1 MATTHIKRSTSAS
14 RLVNYAEK
22 RAVLKDGLNLDVDY
36 AKSQFKQVRE
46 VYGNQGKTQAYASR
60 ISFSPKEFDPTNEDD
75 QQKALDIAK
84 EVYQKT
90 YPNQQ
95 VALYEHADTDA
106 LHIHAVVGAIDLETG
121 KKMHGNWQEYREK
134 LVHNTDEIVQEHGL
148 AVTQVDPERYEKRSM
163 AEIKMQDRGQPT
175 WKDQIRQAVDSTM
188 SNQLIHDFQTF
199 RDDLKQK
206 AIDVWER
213 GKDLTYQLT
222 GTNYK
227 ARGNK
232 LGTAYEKGAIYNE
245 LERRTRD
252 QRDTQSETRKP
263 DTNRPDST
271 QSDDERNQE
280 LSGHTNSTT
289 KQATTRIDRTT
300 DTNRPSQPKGQSS
313 LSEDIERF
321 KQQQRDQQRT
331 ISCDAKRRAKPLQ
344 RADKDRQ
351 SKDNSRTAKDKQRP
365 TGQQQHVENPK
376 RQPKPN
382 RSKDYGPSR

>member
-1 MATTHIKRSTSAS
+1 MATTHIKRSASAS

-106 LHIHAVVGAIDLETG
+106 LHIHAVIGAIDLETG

-134 LVHNTDEIVQEHGL
+134 LVHNTDEIVQKHGL
-148 AVTQVDPERYEKRSM
+148 EVTKVDPERYEKRSM
-163 AEIKMQDRGQPT
+163 AEIKMHDRGQPT

-188 SNQLIHDFQTF
+188 SNPLIRDFQTF

-232 LGTAYEKGAIYNE
+232 LGTAYQKEAIYNE

-271 QSDDERNQE
+271 QSDHERNQE
-280 LSGHTNSTT
+280 LSGHANSTT
-289 KQATTRIDRTT
+289 KQATNRIDRTT
-300 DTNRPSQPKGQSS
+300 DTNRTSQSARQSS

-331 ISCDAKRRAKPLQ
+331 ISRDAKRRAKPLQ

-351 SKDNSRTAKDKQRP
+351 SKDNRRTAKDKQRP

-376 RQPKPN
+376 RQPKPD
-382 RSKDYGPSR
+382 RSRDYGPSR

>member
-1 MATTHIKRSTSAS
+1 MATTHIKRSASAS

-22 RAVLKDGLNLDVDY
+22 RAVLKDGLNLDVNY

-60 ISFSPKEFDPTNEDD
+60 ISFSPKEFDPKNEID

-106 LHIHAVVGAIDLETG
+106 LHIHVVIGAIDLETG
-121 KKMHGNWQEYREK
+121 RKMHGTWQEYREK

-148 AVTQVDPERYEKRSM
+148 VVTQVDPKRYEKRSM

-188 SNQLIHDFQTF
+188 SNQLIRDFQTF

-227 ARGNK
+227 ARGKK
-232 LGTAYEKGAIYNE
+232 LGTAYEKGEIYHE

-252 QRDTQSETRKP
+252 QRDTRTDTRKP
-263 DTNRPDST
+263 DTTRIDST
-271 QSDDERNQE
+271 QSDSERNQE
-280 LSGHTNSTT
+280 LSRHTNSAPEQT
-289 KQATTRIDRTT
+289 ANRVDRTAP
-300 DTNRPSQPKGQSS
+300 TNRKNQPTRQSS
-313 LSEDIERF
+313 LSDDLKQFR
-321 KQQQRDQQRT
+321 KQQQEQQRA
-331 ISCDAKRRAKPLQ
+331 ISRDAQRRAKTVQ
-344 RADKDRQ
+344 RTDKDRQ
-351 SKDNSRTAKDKQRP
+351 STNNRRTQTDKQR
-365 TGQQQHVENPK
+365 TKEQQRHPENLK
-376 RQPKPN
+376 RQPKPD

>member
-1 MATTHIKRSTSAS
+1 MATTHIKRSASAS
-14 RLVNYAEK
+14 RLVNYAKK

-60 ISFSPKEFDPTNEDD
+60 ISFSPKEFDPTNEYD

-95 VALYEHADTDA
+95 VALYEHADTEA
-106 LHIHAVVGAIDLETG
+106 LHIHAVIGAIDLETG

-134 LVHNTDEIVQEHGL
+134 LVHNTDEIVQKHGL
-148 AVTQVDPERYEKRSM
+148 EVTKVDPERYEKRSM
-163 AEIKMQDRGQPT
+163 AEIKMHDRGQPT

-188 SNQLIHDFQTF
+188 SNPLIRDFQTF

-232 LGTAYEKGAIYNE
+232 LGTAYQKEAIYNE

-271 QSDDERNQE
+271 QSDHERNQE
-280 LSGHTNSTT
+280 LSGHANSTT
-289 KQATTRIDRTT
+289 KQATNRIDRTT
-300 DTNRPSQPKGQSS
+300 DTNRTSQSARQSS

-331 ISCDAKRRAKPLQ
+331 ISRDAKRRAKPLQ

-365 TGQQQHVENPK
+365 TGQQQYVENPK
-376 RQPKPN
+376 RQPKPD
-382 RSKDYGPSR
+382 RSRDYGPSR

>member
-1 MATTHIKRSTSAS
+1 MATTHIKRSASAS

-60 ISFSPKEFDPTNEDD
+60 ISFSPKEFDPTNEYD

-106 LHIHAVVGAIDLETG
+106 LHIHAVIGAIDLETG

-134 LVHNTDEIVQEHGL
+134 LVHNTDEIVQKHGL
-148 AVTQVDPERYEKRSM
+148 EVTKVDPERYEKRSM
-163 AEIKMQDRGQPT
+163 AEIKMHDRGQPT

-188 SNQLIHDFQTF
+188 SNPLIRDFQTF

-232 LGTAYEKGAIYNE
+232 LGTAYQKEAIYNE

-271 QSDDERNQE
+271 QSDHERNQE
-280 LSGHTNSTT
+280 LSGHANSTT
-289 KQATTRIDRTT
+289 KQATNRIDRTT
-300 DTNRPSQPKGQSS
+300 DTNRTSQSARQSS

-331 ISCDAKRRAKPLQ
+331 ISRDAKRRAKPLQ

-365 TGQQQHVENPK
+365 TGQQQYVENPK
-376 RQPKPN
+376 RQPKPD
-382 RSKDYGPSR
+382 RSRDYGPSR

>member
-22 RAVLKDGLNLDVDY
+22 RAVLKDGLNLDVEY
-36 AKSQFKQVRE
+36 AKSHFKRVRE
-46 VYGNQGKTQAYASR
+46 VYGNQGKTQTYASR
-60 ISFSPKEFDPTNEDD
+60 ISFSPKELDPSNKKD
-75 QQKALDIAK
+75 QQRALEIAK

-106 LHIHAVVGAIDLETG
+106 LHIHAAIGAIDLETG

-134 LVHNTDEIVQEHGL
+134 LVHNTDEIVQKHGL
-148 AVTQVDPERYEKRSM
+148 EVTKVDPERYEKRSM
-163 AEIKMQDRGQPT
+163 AEIKMHDRGQPT
-175 WKDQIRQAVDSTM
+175 WKGQIRQAVDSTM
-188 SNQLIHDFQTF
+188 SNQLISDFQAF
-199 RDDLKQK
+199 KDDLKQK

-232 LGTAYEKGAIYNE
+232 LGTAYEKEAIYNE

-252 QRDTQSETRKP
+252 PRYNQTDTRNP
-263 DTNRPDST
+263 DTNRFNSA
-271 QSDDERNQE
+271 QSDPERNQE

-289 KQATTRIDRTT
+289 KQTTNRTDRT
-300 DTNRPSQPKGQSS
+300 SQPKGQSS
-313 LSEDIERF
+313 LSRDLEQFRE
-321 KQQQRDQQRT
+321 QQRNQQRT
-331 ISCDAKRRAKPLQ
+331 ISRSAQRRSKSVQ
-344 RADKDRQ
+344 RTNKDGKSQNNR
-351 SKDNSRTAKDKQRP
+351 RIATDKQSAKE
-365 TGQQQHVENPK
+365 QQHHVESPK
-376 RQPKPN
+376 RQPKPD
-382 RSKDYGPSR
+382 RSRDYGPSR

>member
-106 LHIHAVVGAIDLETG
+106 LHIHAVIGAIDLETG

-134 LVHNTDEIVQEHGL
+134 LVHNTDEIIQKHGL
-148 AVTQVDPERYEKRSM
+148 EVTKVDPERYEKRSM
-163 AEIKMQDRGQPT
+163 AEIKMHDRGQPT

-188 SNQLIHDFQTF
+188 SNPLIRDFQTF
-199 RDDLKQK
+199 RDDLKKK

-252 QRDTQSETRKP
+252 QRDTQSETRNP
-263 DTNRPDST
+263 DTNRLDSA
-271 QSDDERNQE
+271 QSDPERNQE
-280 LSGHTNSTT
+280 LSGHANSTT
-289 KQATTRIDRTT
+289 KQATNRIDRTT
-300 DTNRPSQPKGQSS
+300 DTNRTSQSARQSS
-313 LSEDIERF
+313 LSRDLEQFRE
-321 KQQQRDQQRT
+321 QQRNQQRT
-331 ISCDAKRRAKPLQ
+331 ISRSAQRRAKPLQ

-365 TGQQQHVENPK
+365 TGQQQHVESPK
-376 RQPKPN
+376 RQPKSD
-382 RSKDYGPSR
+382 RSRGYGPSR

>member
-1 MATTHIKRSTSAS
+1 MATTHIKRSASAS

-36 AKSQFKQVRE
+36 AKSQFKHVRE

-75 QQKALDIAK
+75 QQKALNIAK

-106 LHIHAVVGAIDLETG
+106 LHIHAVIGAIDLETG

-134 LVHNTDEIVQEHGL
+134 LVHNTDEIVQKHGL
-148 AVTQVDPERYEKRSM
+148 EVTKVDPERYEKRSM

-188 SNQLIHDFQTF
+188 SNPLIRDFQTF

-252 QRDTQSETRKP
+252 PRDNQTDTRTP
-263 DTNRPDST
+263 DTNRFNRT
-271 QSDDERNQE
+271 QSDPERNQE

-289 KQATTRIDRTT
+289 RQTTNRTDRTA
-300 DTNRPSQPKGQSS
+300 DTNRTSQSARQSS
-313 LSEDIERF
+313 LSEDLERF

-331 ISCDAKRRAKPLQ
+331 ISRDAKRRTKPLQ

-351 SKDNSRTAKDKQRP
+351 SKDNRRTAKDKQRP

>member
-1 MATTHIKRSTSAS
+1 MATTHIKRSASAS

-106 LHIHAVVGAIDLETG
+106 LHIHAVIGAIDLETG

-134 LVHNTDEIVQEHGL
+134 LVHNTDEIVQKHGL
-148 AVTQVDPERYEKRSM
+148 EVTKVDPERYEKRSM
-163 AEIKMQDRGQPT
+163 AEIKMHDRGQPT

-188 SNQLIHDFQTF
+188 SNPLIRDFQTF
-199 RDDLKQK
+199 RDDLRQK

-252 QRDTQSETRKP
+252 PRYYQTDTRNP

-271 QSDDERNQE
+271 QSDHERNQE
-280 LSGHTNSTT
+280 LSGHANSTT
-289 KQATTRIDRTT
+289 KQATNRIDRTT
-300 DTNRPSQPKGQSS
+300 ETNRTSQSARQSS
-313 LSEDIERF
+313 LSEDLERF

-331 ISCDAKRRAKPLQ
+331 ISRDAKRRAKPLQ

-365 TGQQQHVENPK
+365 TGQQQHVKNPK
-376 RQPKPN
+376 RQPKPD
-382 RSKDYGPSR
+382 RSRDYGPSR

>member
-22 RAVLKDGLNLDVDY
+22 RAVLKDGLNLDVEY
-36 AKSQFKQVRE
+36 AKSHFKRVRE

-60 ISFSPKEFDPTNEDD
+60 ISFSPKELDPSNKKD
-75 QQKALDIAK
+75 QQKALEIAK

-106 LHIHAVVGAIDLETG
+106 LHIHAVIGAIDLETG

-134 LVHNTDEIVQEHGL
+134 LVHNTDEVVQKHGL
-148 AVTQVDPERYEKRSM
+148 EVTQTDPERYEKRSM
-163 AEIKMQDRGQPT
+163 AEIKMHDRGQPT

-188 SNQLIHDFQTF
+188 SNQLISDFQTF
-199 RDDLKQK
+199 KDDLKQK

-232 LGTAYEKGAIYNE
+232 LGTAYEKEAIYNE
-245 LERRTRD
+245 LERHTRD
-252 QRDTQSETRKP
+252 PRYNQTDTRNP
-263 DTNRPDST
+263 DTNRFNSA
-271 QSDDERNQE
+271 QSDPERNQE

-289 KQATTRIDRTT
+289 KQTTNRTDRTV

-313 LSEDIERF
+313 LSRNLEQFRE
-321 KQQQRDQQRT
+321 QQRNQQRT
-331 ISCDAKRRAKPLQ
+331 ISRSAQRRSKSVQ
-344 RADKDRQ
+344 RTNKDSQ
-351 SKDNSRTAKDKQRP
+351 SQNNRRIATDKQSAKE
-365 TGQQQHVENPK
+365 QQRHVESPK
-376 RQPKPN
+376 RQPKPD
-382 RSKDYGPSR
+382 RSRDYGPSR

>member
-22 RAVLKDGLNLDVDY
+22 RAVLKDGLNLDVEY
-36 AKSQFKQVRE
+36 AKSHFKRVRE

-106 LHIHAVVGAIDLETG
+106 LHIHAVIGAIDLETG
-121 KKMHGNWQEYREK
+121 QKMHGNWQEYREK
-134 LVHNTDEIVQEHGL
+134 LVHNTDEIVQKHGL
-148 AVTQVDPERYEKRSM
+148 EVTKVDPERYEKRSM

-188 SNQLIHDFQTF
+188 SNPLIRDFQTF

-232 LGTAYEKGAIYNE
+232 LGTAYEKGVIYNE

-252 QRDTQSETRKP
+252 PRYNQTDTRNP
-263 DTNRPDST
+263 DTNRFNSA
-271 QSDDERNQE
+271 QSDPERNQE

-289 KQATTRIDRTT
+289 KQTTNRTDRTA
-300 DTNRPSQPKGQSS
+300 DTNRTSQSARQSS

-331 ISCDAKRRAKPLQ
+331 ISRDAKRRAKPLQ

-365 TGQQQHVENPK
+365 TGQQQHVKNPK
-376 RQPKPN
+376 RQPNPD
-382 RSKDYGPSR
+382 RSRDYGPNR

>member
-1 MATTHIKRSTSAS
+1 MATTHIKRSASAS

-106 LHIHAVVGAIDLETG
+106 LHIHAVIGAIDLETG

-134 LVHNTDEIVQEHGL
+134 LVYNTDEIVQKHGL
-148 AVTQVDPERYEKRSM
+148 EITHADPARYEKRSM

-199 RDDLKQK
+199 RDDLNQK
-206 AIDVWER
+206 AIAVWER

-227 ARGNK
+227 ARGKK
-232 LGTAYEKGAIYNE
+232 LGTAYEKGAIYHE

-252 QRDTQSETRKP
+252 PRNTQTDTRKP
-263 DTNRPDST
+263 DTTRIDSS
-271 QSDDERNQE
+271 QSDFERNQE
-280 LSGHTNSTT
+280 LSGHTNSTPEQT
-289 KQATTRIDRTT
+289 ANRVDRTAP
-300 DTNRPSQPKGQSS
+300 TNRTNQPTRQSS
-313 LSEDIERF
+313 LSDDLEQFR
-321 KQQQRDQQRT
+321 KQQQNQQRT
-331 ISCDAKRRAKPLQ
+331 ISRDAKRRSKTVQ
-344 RADKDRQ
+344 RTDNDRQ
-351 SKDNSRTAKDKQRP
+351 SKDNRRTQTDKPRTKEQQRYP
-365 TGQQQHVENPK
+365 EDLK

>member
-1 MATTHIKRSTSAS
+1 MATTHIKRSASAS

-22 RAVLKDGLNLDVDY
+22 RAVLKDGLSLDVNY

-60 ISFSPKEFDPTNEDD
+60 ISFSPKEFDPKNKID

-106 LHIHAVVGAIDLETG
+106 LHIHAVIGAIDLETG
-121 KKMHGNWQEYREK
+121 RKMHGNWQEYREK

-163 AEIKMQDRGQPT
+163 AEIKMHDRGQPT

-188 SNQLIHDFQTF
+188 SNQLVRDFQTF

-232 LGTAYEKGAIYNE
+232 LGTAYEKEAIYNE

-252 QRDTQSETRKP
+252 QKDIRTDTRKP
-263 DTNRPDST
+263 DTNRIDST
-271 QSDDERNQE
+271 QSDAERNQK
-280 LSGHTNSTT
+280 LSRHTNSTSE
-289 KQATTRIDRTT
+289 QTTNRVDRTA
-300 DTNRPSQPKGQSS
+300 DTNRTNQPKGQSN
-313 LSEDIERF
+313 LSRDLEQFRR
-321 KQQQRDQQRT
+321 QQQDQQRT
-331 ISCDAKRRAKPLQ
+331 ISRDAKRRSKTVQ
-344 RADKDRQ
+344 RTDNDRQ
-351 SKDNSRTAKDKQRP
+351 SKDNRRTQTDKQSAKE
-365 TGQQQHVENPK
+365 QQRHVESPK
-376 RQPKPN
+376 RQSKPD
-382 RSKDYGPSR
+382 RSRDYGPSR

>member
-1 MATTHIKRSTSAS
+1 MATTHIKRSASAS

-60 ISFSPKEFDPTNEDD
+60 ISFSPEEFDPTNEYD

-106 LHIHAVVGAIDLETG
+106 LHIHAVIGAIDLETG

-134 LVHNTDEIVQEHGL
+134 LVHNTDEIVQKHGL
-148 AVTQVDPERYEKRSM
+148 EVTKVDPERYEKRSM
-163 AEIKMQDRGQPT
+163 AEIKMHDRGQPT

-188 SNQLIHDFQTF
+188 SNPLIRDFQTF

-213 GKDLTYQLT
+213 GKDLTYHLT

-232 LGTAYEKGAIYNE
+232 LGTAYQKEAIYNE

-263 DTNRPDST
+263 DTNQPDST
-271 QSDDERNQE
+271 QSDHERNQE
-280 LSGHTNSTT
+280 LSGHANSTT
-289 KQATTRIDRTT
+289 KQATNRIDRTT
-300 DTNRPSQPKGQSS
+300 DTNRTSQSARQSS

-331 ISCDAKRRAKPLQ
+331 ISRDAKRRAKPLQ

-365 TGQQQHVENPK
+365 TGQQQYVENPK
-376 RQPKPN
+376 RQPKPD
-382 RSKDYGPSR
+382 RSRDYGPSR

>member
-1 MATTHIKRSTSAS
+1 MATTHIKRSASAS

-60 ISFSPKEFDPTNEDD
+60 ISFSPKEFDPKNEID

-175 WKDQIRQAVDSTM
+175 LKDQIRQAVDSTM

-206 AIDVWER
+206 SIDVWER
-213 GKDLTYQLT
+213 GKDLTYQLI

-271 QSDDERNQE
+271 QSDHERNQE
-280 LSGHTNSTT
+280 LSGHANSTT

-331 ISCDAKRRAKPLQ
+331 ISRDAKRRAKPLQ

-365 TGQQQHVENPK
+365 TGQQQHVKNPK
-376 RQPKPN
+376 RQPKPD
-382 RSKDYGPSR
+382 RSRDYGPSR

>member
-1 MATTHIKRSTSAS
+1 MATTHIKRSASAS

-106 LHIHAVVGAIDLETG
+106 LHIHAVIGAIDLETG

-134 LVHNTDEIVQEHGL
+134 LVHNTDEIVQKHGL
-148 AVTQVDPERYEKRSM
+148 EVTYADPARYEKRSM

-188 SNQLIHDFQTF
+188 SNPLIRDFQTF

-271 QSDDERNQE
+271 QSDHERNQE
-280 LSGHTNSTT
+280 LSGHANSTT
-289 KQATTRIDRTT
+289 KQATNRIDRTT
-300 DTNRPSQPKGQSS
+300 ETNRTSQSARQSS
-313 LSEDIERF
+313 LSEDLERF

-331 ISCDAKRRAKPLQ
+331 ISRDAKRRAKPLQ

-365 TGQQQHVENPK
+365 TGQQQHVKNPK
-376 RQPKPN
+376 RQPKPD
-382 RSKDYGPSR
+382 RSRDYGPSR

>member
-1 MATTHIKRSTSAS
+1 MATTHIKRSASAS

-60 ISFSPKEFDPTNEDD
+60 ISFSPKEFDPTNEND

-84 EVYQKT
+84 EVYQQT

-95 VALYEHADTDA
+95 VALYEHANTDA
-106 LHIHAVVGAIDLETG
+106 LHIHAVIGAIDLETG

-134 LVHNTDEIVQEHGL
+134 LVHNTDEIVQKHGL
-148 AVTQVDPERYEKRSM
+148 EVTHPDPERYEKRSM
-163 AEIKMQDRGQPT
+163 AEIKMHDRGQPT

-188 SNQLIHDFQTF
+188 SNQLISDFQAF
-199 RDDLKQK
+199 KDDLKQK

-232 LGTAYEKGAIYNE
+232 LGTAYEKEAIYNE

-252 QRDTQSETRKP
+252 PRYNQTDTRNP
-263 DTNRPDST
+263 DTNRFNSA
-271 QSDDERNQE
+271 QSDPERNQE

-289 KQATTRIDRTT
+289 KQTTNRTDRTA

-313 LSEDIERF
+313 LSRDLEQFRE
-321 KQQQRDQQRT
+321 QQRNQKSTISRSAQRRSKSVQRTNKDGQSQNNRRIATDKQSAKEQQR
-331 ISCDAKRRAKPLQ
+331 
-344 RADKDRQ
+344 
-351 SKDNSRTAKDKQRP
+351 
-365 TGQQQHVENPK
+365 HVESPK
-376 RQPKPN
+376 RQPKPD

>member
-1 MATTHIKRSTSAS
+1 MATTHIKRSASAS

-106 LHIHAVVGAIDLETG
+106 LHIHAVIGAIDLETG

-134 LVHNTDEIVQEHGL
+134 LVHNTDEIVQKHGL
-148 AVTQVDPERYEKRSM
+148 EVTKVDPERYEKRSM
-163 AEIKMQDRGQPT
+163 AEIKMHDRGQPT

-188 SNQLIHDFQTF
+188 SNPLIRDFQTF

-252 QRDTQSETRKP
+252 QRDTQSETRNP
-263 DTNRPDST
+263 DTNRFNSA
-271 QSDDERNQE
+271 QSDPERNQE
-280 LSGHTNSTT
+280 LSGHTNSTP
-289 KQATTRIDRTT
+289 KQTTNRTDRTA

-313 LSEDIERF
+313 LSRDLEQFRE
-321 KQQQRDQQRT
+321 QQRNQQRT
-331 ISCDAKRRAKPLQ
+331 ISRSAQRRSKSVQRTNKDGQSQNNRRIATDKQSAKEQQ
-344 RADKDRQ
+344 RHVESPKRQ
-351 SKDNSRTAKDKQRP
+351 SKPDRSR
-365 TGQQQHVENPK
+365 
-376 RQPKPN
+376 
-382 RSKDYGPSR
+382 DYGPSR

>member
-1 MATTHIKRSTSAS
+1 MATTHIKRSASAS

-106 LHIHAVVGAIDLETG
+106 LHIHAVIGAIDLETG

-134 LVHNTDEIVQEHGL
+134 LVHNTDEIVQKHGL
-148 AVTQVDPERYEKRSM
+148 EVTKVDPERYEKRSM
-163 AEIKMQDRGQPT
+163 AEIKMHDRGQPT

-188 SNQLIHDFQTF
+188 SNPLIRDFQTF

-232 LGTAYEKGAIYNE
+232 LGTAYQKEAIYNE

-271 QSDDERNQE
+271 QSDHERNQE
-280 LSGHTNSTT
+280 LSGHANSTT
-289 KQATTRIDRTT
+289 KQATNRIDRTT
-300 DTNRPSQPKGQSS
+300 DTNRTSQSARQSS

-331 ISCDAKRRAKPLQ
+331 ISHDAKRRAKPLQ

-365 TGQQQHVENPK
+365 TGQQQYVENPK
-376 RQPKPN
+376 RQPKPD
-382 RSKDYGPSR
+382 RSRDYGPSR

>member
-1 MATTHIKRSTSAS
+1 MATTHIKRSASAS

-60 ISFSPKEFDPTNEDD
+60 ISFSPKEFDPTNEND

-84 EVYQKT
+84 EVYQQT

-106 LHIHAVVGAIDLETG
+106 LHIHAVIGAIDLETG

-134 LVHNTDEIVQEHGL
+134 LVHKTDEIVQKYGL
-148 AVTQVDPERYEKRSM
+148 EVTHPDPERYEKRSM
-163 AEIKMQDRGQPT
+163 AEIKMHDRGQPT
-175 WKDQIRQAVDSTM
+175 WKDQIMQAVDSTM
-188 SNQLIHDFQTF
+188 SNQLISDFQAF
-199 RDDLKQK
+199 KDDLKQK

-232 LGTAYEKGAIYNE
+232 LGTAYEKEAIYNE

-252 QRDTQSETRKP
+252 PRYNQTDTRNP
-263 DTNRPDST
+263 DTNRFNSA
-271 QSDDERNQE
+271 QSDPERNQE

-289 KQATTRIDRTT
+289 KQTTNRTDRTA

-313 LSEDIERF
+313 LSRDLEQFRE
-321 KQQQRDQQRT
+321 QQRNQQRT
-331 ISCDAKRRAKPLQ
+331 ISRSAQRRSKSVQ
-344 RADKDRQ
+344 RTNKDGQ
-351 SKDNSRTAKDKQRP
+351 SQNNRRIATDKQSAKE
-365 TGQQQHVENPK
+365 QQRHVESPK
-376 RQPKPN
+376 RQPKPD

>member
-22 RAVLKDGLNLDVDY
+22 RAVLKDGLNLDVEY
-36 AKSQFKQVRE
+36 AKSHFKRVRE

-60 ISFSPKEFDPTNEDD
+60 ISFSPKELDPSNKKD
-75 QQKALDIAK
+75 QQRALEIAK

-106 LHIHAVVGAIDLETG
+106 LHIHAVIGAIDLETG

-134 LVHNTDEIVQEHGL
+134 LVHNTDEIVQKHGL
-148 AVTQVDPERYEKRSM
+148 EVTKVDPERYEKRSM

-188 SNQLIHDFQTF
+188 SNPLIRDFQTF

-232 LGTAYEKGAIYNE
+232 LGTAYEKEAIYNE

-263 DTNRPDST
+263 DTNRPDNT
-271 QSDDERNQE
+271 QSDLERNQE
-280 LSGHTNSTT
+280 LSGHTNSTP
-289 KQATTRIDRTT
+289 KQTTNRIDRTT
-300 DTNRPSQPKGQSS
+300 GTNHTNQSKGQSS
-313 LSEDIERF
+313 LSTDLEQFR
-321 KQQQRDQQRT
+321 KQQRDQQRT
-331 ISCDAKRRAKPLQ
+331 ISRDAKRHAKPLQ

-365 TGQQQHVENPK
+365 TGQQQHVKNPK
-376 RQPKPN
+376 RQPKPD
-382 RSKDYGPSR
+382 RSRDYGPSR

>member
-1 MATTHIKRSTSAS
+1 MATTHIKRSASAS

-106 LHIHAVVGAIDLETG
+106 LHIHAVIGAIDLETG

-134 LVHNTDEIVQEHGL
+134 LVHNTDEIVQKHGL
-148 AVTQVDPERYEKRSM
+148 EVTKVDPERYEKRSM
-163 AEIKMQDRGQPT
+163 AEIKMHDRGQPT

-188 SNQLIHDFQTF
+188 SNPLIRDFQTF

-232 LGTAYEKGAIYNE
+232 LGTAYQKGAIYNE

-263 DTNRPDST
+263 DTNRFNSA
-271 QSDDERNQE
+271 QSDPERNQE
-280 LSGHTNSTT
+280 LSGHANSTT
-289 KQATTRIDRTT
+289 KQATNRIDRTT
-300 DTNRPSQPKGQSS
+300 DTNRTSQSARQSS
-313 LSEDIERF
+313 LSEDLERF

-331 ISCDAKRRAKPLQ
+331 ISRDAKRRAKPLQ

-351 SKDNSRTAKDKQRP
+351 SKDNRRTAKDKQRP

-376 RQPKPN
+376 RQPKPD
-382 RSKDYGPSR
+382 RSRDYGPSR

>member
-1 MATTHIKRSTSAS
+1 MATTHIKRSASAS

-106 LHIHAVVGAIDLETG
+106 LHIHAVIGAIDLETG

-134 LVHNTDEIVQEHGL
+134 LVHNTDEIVQKHGL
-148 AVTQVDPERYEKRSM
+148 EVTKVDPERYEKRSM
-163 AEIKMQDRGQPT
+163 AEIKMHDRGQPT

-188 SNQLIHDFQTF
+188 SNPLIRDFQTF

-232 LGTAYEKGAIYNE
+232 LGTAYQKEAIYNE

-271 QSDDERNQE
+271 QSDHERNQE
-280 LSGHTNSTT
+280 LSGHANSTT
-289 KQATTRIDRTT
+289 KQATNRIDRTT
-300 DTNRPSQPKGQSS
+300 DTNRTSQSARQSS

-331 ISCDAKRRAKPLQ
+331 ISRDAKRRAKPLQ

-351 SKDNSRTAKDKQRP
+351 SKNNRRTAKDKQRP

-376 RQPKPN
+376 RQPKPD
-382 RSKDYGPSR
+382 RSRDYGPSR

>member
-1 MATTHIKRSTSAS
+1 MATTHIKRSASAS

-106 LHIHAVVGAIDLETG
+106 LHIHAVIGAIDLETG

-134 LVHNTDEIVQEHGL
+134 LVHNTDEIVQKHGL
-148 AVTQVDPERYEKRSM
+148 EVTKVDPERYEKRSM
-163 AEIKMQDRGQPT
+163 AEIKMHDRGQPT

-188 SNQLIHDFQTF
+188 SNPLIRDFQTF

-263 DTNRPDST
+263 DTNRFNSA
-271 QSDDERNQE
+271 QSDPERNQE
-280 LSGHTNSTT
+280 LSGHANSTT
-289 KQATTRIDRTT
+289 KQTTNRTDRTA
-300 DTNRPSQPKGQSS
+300 DTNRTSQSARQSS
-313 LSEDIERF
+313 LSEDLERF

-331 ISCDAKRRAKPLQ
+331 ISRDAKRRAKPLQ

-351 SKDNSRTAKDKQRP
+351 SKDNRRTAKDKQRP

-376 RQPKPN
+376 RQPKPD
-382 RSKDYGPSR
+382 RSRDYGPSR

>member
-1 MATTHIKRSTSAS
+1 MATTHIKRSASAS

-95 VALYEHADTDA
+95 VALYEHADTGA

-148 AVTQVDPERYEKRSM
+148 AVTQVNPERYEKRSM

-199 RDDLKQK
+199 RDDLNQK

-227 ARGNK
+227 ARGKK
-232 LGTAYEKGAIYNE
+232 LGTAYEKGAIYHE

-252 QRDTQSETRKP
+252 PRNTQSDTRKP
-263 DTNRPDST
+263 DTTRIDSS
-271 QSDDERNQE
+271 QSDFERNQE
-280 LSGHTNSTT
+280 LSGYTNSTPEQT
-289 KQATTRIDRTT
+289 ANRVDRTAP
-300 DTNRPSQPKGQSS
+300 TNRTNQPTRQSS
-313 LSEDIERF
+313 LSDDLEQFR
-321 KQQQRDQQRT
+321 KQQQDQQRT
-331 ISCDAKRRAKPLQ
+331 ISRDAKRCSKTVQ
-344 RADKDRQ
+344 RTDNDRQ
-351 SKDNSRTAKDKQRP
+351 SKDNRRTQTDKPRTKEQQRYP
-365 TGQQQHVENPK
+365 EDLE

>member
-1 MATTHIKRSTSAS
+1 MATTHIKRSASAS

-22 RAVLKDGLNLDVDY
+22 RAVLKDGLNLDVNY

-60 ISFSPKEFDPTNEDD
+60 ISFSPKEFDPKNEID
-75 QQKALDIAK
+75 QKKALDIAK

-106 LHIHAVVGAIDLETG
+106 LHIHAVIGAIDLETG

-134 LVHNTDEIVQEHGL
+134 LVHNTDEIVQKHGL
-148 AVTQVDPERYEKRSM
+148 EVTHTDPERYEKRSM

-188 SNQLIHDFQTF
+188 SNQLIRDFQTF

-232 LGTAYEKGAIYNE
+232 LGTAYEKREIYHE

-252 QRDTQSETRKP
+252 PRDTRKSDTTRL
-263 DTNRPDST
+263 NST
-271 QSDDERNQE
+271 QPDLERNQE
-280 LSGHTNSTT
+280 LSGHTNSITEQTT
-289 KQATTRIDRTT
+289 NRVDRTT
-300 DTNRPSQPKGQSS
+300 PTNRENQSARQSS
-313 LSEDIERF
+313 LSDDLEQFR
-321 KQQQRDQQRT
+321 KQQQDQQRT
-331 ISCDAKRRAKPLQ
+331 ISHDAQRRAKTVQ
-344 RADKDRQ
+344 RADNDRQ
-351 SKDNSRTAKDKQRP
+351 STNNRRTQADKQR
-365 TGQQQHVENPK
+365 TKEQQRYPENLK

>member
-1 MATTHIKRSTSAS
+1 MATTHIKRSASAS

-22 RAVLKDGLNLDVDY
+22 RAVLKDGVNLDVDY

-46 VYGNQGKTQAYASR
+46 VYGNLGKTQAYASR
-60 ISFSPKEFDPTNEDD
+60 ISFSPKEFDPTNEND

-84 EVYQKT
+84 EVYQQT

-106 LHIHAVVGAIDLETG
+106 LHIHAVIGAIDLETG

-134 LVHNTDEIVQEHGL
+134 LVHNTDEIVQKHGL
-148 AVTQVDPERYEKRSM
+148 EITHVDPARYEKRSM

-188 SNQLIHDFQTF
+188 SNLLIRDFQTF

-206 AIDVWER
+206 ALDVWER

-263 DTNRPDST
+263 DTKRPDST
-271 QSDDERNQE
+271 QSDHERNQE
-280 LSGHTNSTT
+280 LSGHANSTT
-289 KQATTRIDRTT
+289 KQATNRIDRTT
-300 DTNRPSQPKGQSS
+300 DTNRTSQSARQSS

-321 KQQQRDQQRT
+321 KQQQQDQQRT
-331 ISCDAKRRAKPLQ
+331 ISRDAKRRAKSLQ

-351 SKDNSRTAKDKQRP
+351 SKDNSRTAKYKQRP
-365 TGQQQHVENPK
+365 TGQQHHVENPK
-376 RQPKPN
+376 RQPKSD
-382 RSKDYGPSR
+382 RSRDYGPSR

>member
-106 LHIHAVVGAIDLETG
+106 LHIHAVIGAIDLETG
-121 KKMHGNWQEYREK
+121 KKMHGDWQEYREK
-134 LVHNTDEIVQEHGL
+134 LVHNTDEIVKKHGL
-148 AVTQVDPERYEKRSM
+148 EVTKVDPERYEKRSM
-163 AEIKMQDRGQPT
+163 AEIKMHDRGQPT
-175 WKDQIRQAVDSTM
+175 WKDQIRQAVDSVM
-188 SNQLIHDFQTF
+188 SNARINDFQTF

-232 LGTAYEKGAIYNE
+232 LGTAYEKEAIYNE

-263 DTNRPDST
+263 DTNRFNSA
-271 QSDDERNQE
+271 QSDTERNQE
-280 LSGHTNSTT
+280 LSGHANSTT
-289 KQATTRIDRTT
+289 KQTTNRTDRTA

-313 LSEDIERF
+313 LSEDLERF

-331 ISCDAKRRAKPLQ
+331 ISRDAKRRAKPLQ

-351 SKDNSRTAKDKQRP
+351 SKDNRRTAKDKQRP
-365 TGQQQHVENPK
+365 TGQQQHVEKPK
-376 RQPKPN
+376 RQPKSD
-382 RSKDYGPSR
+382 RSRDYGPSR

>member
-1 MATTHIKRSTSAS
+1 MATTHIKRSASAS

-60 ISFSPKEFDPTNEDD
+60 ISFSPKEFDPTNEND

-84 EVYQKT
+84 EVYQQT

-106 LHIHAVVGAIDLETG
+106 LHIHAVIGAIDLETG

-134 LVHNTDEIVQEHGL
+134 LVHNTDEIVQKHGL
-148 AVTQVDPERYEKRSM
+148 EVTHPDPERYEKRSM
-163 AEIKMQDRGQPT
+163 AEIKMHDRGQPT

-188 SNQLIHDFQTF
+188 SNQLISDFQAF
-199 RDDLKQK
+199 KDDLKQK

-232 LGTAYEKGAIYNE
+232 LGTAYEKEAIYNE

-252 QRDTQSETRKP
+252 PRYNQTDTRNP
-263 DTNRPDST
+263 DTNRFNSA
-271 QSDDERNQE
+271 QSDPERNQE

-289 KQATTRIDRTT
+289 KQTTNRTDRTA

-313 LSEDIERF
+313 LSRDLEQFRE
-321 KQQQRDQQRT
+321 QQQNQQRT
-331 ISCDAKRRAKPLQ
+331 INRDAKRRSKSVQ
-344 RADKDRQ
+344 RTNKDGQ
-351 SKDNSRTAKDKQRP
+351 SQNNRRIATDKQSAKE
-365 TGQQQHVENPK
+365 QQRHVESPK
-376 RQPKPN
+376 RQPKPD

>member
-1 MATTHIKRSTSAS
+1 MATTHIKRSASAS

-36 AKSQFKQVRE
+36 AKSQFKHVRE

-106 LHIHAVVGAIDLETG
+106 LHIHAVIGAIDLETG

-134 LVHNTDEIVQEHGL
+134 LVHNTDEIVQKHGL
-148 AVTQVDPERYEKRSM
+148 EVTKVDPARYEKRSM
-163 AEIKMQDRGQPT
+163 AEIKMHDRGQPT

-188 SNQLIHDFQTF
+188 SNPLIRDFQTF

-252 QRDTQSETRKP
+252 PRHNQTDTRTP
-263 DTNRPDST
+263 DTNRFNRT
-271 QSDDERNQE
+271 QTDFERNQE
-280 LSGHTNSTT
+280 LSGHTNSTP
-289 KQATTRIDRTT
+289 KQTTNRIDRTT
-300 DTNRPSQPKGQSS
+300 GTNHTNQSKGQSS
-313 LSEDIERF
+313 LSTDLEQFR
-321 KQQQRDQQRT
+321 KQQRDQQQAIT
-331 ISCDAKRRAKPLQ
+331 KHAEQ
-344 RADKDRQ
+344 RARQIRANNQKRQ
-351 SKDNSRTAKDKQRP
+351 SADAQRIKRDSERTEKKQQNAKK
-365 TGQQQHVENPK
+365 PK
-376 RQPKPN
+376 RQPKSD
-382 RSKDYGPSR
+382 RSRDYGPSR

>member
-22 RAVLKDGLNLDVDY
+22 RAVLKDGLNLDVEY
-36 AKSQFKQVRE
+36 AKSHFKRVRE

-60 ISFSPKEFDPTNEDD
+60 ISFSPKELDPSNKKD
-75 QQKALDIAK
+75 QQRALEIAK

-106 LHIHAVVGAIDLETG
+106 LHIHAVIGAIDLETG

-134 LVHNTDEIVQEHGL
+134 LVHNTDEIVQKHGL
-148 AVTQVDPERYEKRSM
+148 EVTKVDPERYEKRSM

-188 SNQLIHDFQTF
+188 SNPLIRDFQTF

-232 LGTAYEKGAIYNE
+232 LGTAYEKEAIYNE

-263 DTNRPDST
+263 DTNRFNSA
-271 QSDDERNQE
+271 QSDPERNQE

-289 KQATTRIDRTT
+289 KQTTNRTDRTA
-300 DTNRPSQPKGQSS
+300 DTNRTSQPKGQSS

-331 ISCDAKRRAKPLQ
+331 ISRDAKRRTKPLQ

-351 SKDNSRTAKDKQRP
+351 SKDNRRTAKDKQRP

-376 RQPKPN
+376 RQPKPD
-382 RSKDYGPSR
+382 RSRDYGPSR

>member
-1 MATTHIKRSTSAS
+1 MATTHIKRSASAS

-60 ISFSPKEFDPTNEDD
+60 ISFSPKEFDPKNEID

-163 AEIKMQDRGQPT
+163 AEIKMQDRGQTT

-252 QRDTQSETRKP
+252 TQSETRKP
-263 DTNRPDST
+263 DTNRPDNT
-271 QSDDERNQE
+271 QSDLERNQE
-280 LSGHTNSTT
+280 LSGNANSTT

-300 DTNRPSQPKGQSS
+300 GTNRTSQSARQSS
-313 LSEDIERF
+313 VSDDIERF

-331 ISCDAKRRAKPLQ
+331 ISRDAQRRAKPLQ

>member
-1 MATTHIKRSTSAS
+1 MATTHIKRSASAS

-60 ISFSPKEFDPTNEDD
+60 ISFSPKEFDPKNEID

-106 LHIHAVVGAIDLETG
+106 LHIHAVIGAIDLETG

-134 LVHNTDEIVQEHGL
+134 LVHNTDEIVQKHGL
-148 AVTQVDPERYEKRSM
+148 EVTKVDPERYEKRSM
-163 AEIKMQDRGQPT
+163 AEIKMHDRGQPT

-188 SNQLIHDFQTF
+188 SNPLIRDFQTF

-252 QRDTQSETRKP
+252 TQSETRKP
-263 DTNRPDST
+263 DTNRPDNT
-271 QSDDERNQE
+271 QSDLERNQE
-280 LSGHTNSTT
+280 LSGNANSTT

-300 DTNRPSQPKGQSS
+300 GTNRTSQSARQSS
-313 LSEDIERF
+313 VSDDIERF

-331 ISCDAKRRAKPLQ
+331 ISRDAQRRAKPLQ

>member
-1 MATTHIKRSTSAS
+1 MATTHIKRSASAS

-22 RAVLKDGLNLDVDY
+22 RAVLKDGLNLDVEY
-36 AKSQFKQVRE
+36 AKSQLKQVRE

-60 ISFSPKEFDPTNEDD
+60 ISFSPKEFDPTNEND
-75 QQKALDIAK
+75 QQKALEIAK

-106 LHIHAVVGAIDLETG
+106 LHIHAVIGAIDLETG

-134 LVHNTDEIVQEHGL
+134 LVHNTDEIVQKHGL
-148 AVTQVDPERYEKRSM
+148 EVTKVDPERYEKRSM
-163 AEIKMQDRGQPT
+163 AEIKMHDRGQPT
-175 WKDQIRQAVDSTM
+175 WKDQIRQGVDSTM
-188 SNQLIHDFQTF
+188 SNPLIRDFQTF

-252 QRDTQSETRKP
+252 PRYNQTDTRNP
-263 DTNRPDST
+263 DTNRFNSA
-271 QSDDERNQE
+271 QSDPERNQE

-289 KQATTRIDRTT
+289 KQTTNRADRTA
-300 DTNRPSQPKGQSS
+300 DTNRTSQSARQSS
-313 LSEDIERF
+313 LSEDLERF

-331 ISCDAKRRAKPLQ
+331 ISRDAKRRTKPLQ

-351 SKDNSRTAKDKQRP
+351 SKDNRRTAKDKQRP
-365 TGQQQHVENPK
+365 TGQQQHLENPK
-376 RQPKPN
+376 RQPKPD
-382 RSKDYGPSR
+382 RSRDYGPSR

>member
-1 MATTHIKRSTSAS
+1 MATTHIKRSASAS

-60 ISFSPKEFDPTNEDD
+60 ISFSPKEFD

-106 LHIHAVVGAIDLETG
+106 LHIHAVIGAIDLETG

-134 LVHNTDEIVQEHGL
+134 LVHNTDEIVQKHGL
-148 AVTQVDPERYEKRSM
+148 EVTKVDPERYEKHSM
-163 AEIKMQDRGQPT
+163 AEIKMHDRGQPT

-188 SNQLIHDFQTF
+188 SNPLIRDFQTF

-232 LGTAYEKGAIYNE
+232 LGTAYQKEAIYNE

-252 QRDTQSETRKP
+252 QRDTQTDTRNP
-263 DTNRPDST
+263 DANRFNSA
-271 QSDDERNQE
+271 QSDPERNQE
-280 LSGHTNSTT
+280 LSGHANSTT
-289 KQATTRIDRTT
+289 KQATNRIDRTT
-300 DTNRPSQPKGQSS
+300 DTNRTSQSARQSS

-331 ISCDAKRRAKPLQ
+331 ISRDAKRRAKPLQ

-376 RQPKPN
+376 RQPKSD
-382 RSKDYGPSR
+382 RSRDYGPSR